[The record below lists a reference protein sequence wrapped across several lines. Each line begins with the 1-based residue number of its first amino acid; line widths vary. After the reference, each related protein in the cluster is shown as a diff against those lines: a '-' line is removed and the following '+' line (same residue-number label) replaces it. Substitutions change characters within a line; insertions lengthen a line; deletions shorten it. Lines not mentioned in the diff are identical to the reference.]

1 MVLGGQPP
9 GRVRRSHV
17 VFFYCIKNKL
27 MFEIIQNELRVFNII
42 QNYLGLSKSIQYYL
56 KRVRVFNII

>member
-1 MVLGGQPP
+1 ML
-9 GRVRRSHV
+9 
-17 VFFYCIKNKL
+17 
-27 MFEIIQNELRVFNII
+27 EIIQNELRVFNII

>member
-17 VFFYCIKNKL
+17 IFFLFYPQKYHVIKFTILVKL
-27 MFEIIQNELRVFNII
+27 YNHMKT
-42 QNYLGLSKSIQYYL
+42 LGI
-56 KRVRVFNII
+56 F